1 MLQTQ
6 NIIPDHQFGFRRQ
19 HATIE
24 QIHRVVHTILEA
36 YEKGQYCTAAFL
48 DISQA
53 FDKVWHQGLLC
64 KLHTIFPTNIYDILR
79 SYLHQRRFLI
89 RYRGAHSPLRPVSSG
104 VPQGSVLG
112 PLLYLIYTAD
122 LPTSPDT
129 ITATFADDTAVLAT
143 HDDPEIAVRKLQ
155 AALSDI
161 QQWLAKWRLK
171 ANELKSYH
179 ITFTLKR
186 STCPPVQLNGTYLP
200 HTDDVKYL
208 GVHLDRR
215 LTWRKHI
222 STKRR
227 HLDLQLRKLSDA
239 NHNYLLVTNSSSTS
253 QS

>member
-1 MLQTQ
+1 MLSKEFEKLLLTRLQPILQTQ
-6 NIIPDHQFGFRRQ
+6 NIIPDHQVGFRRQ

-64 KLHTIFPTNIYDILR
+64 KLHTNFPTNMYDILR
-79 SYLHQRRFLI
+79 SYLHQRRFMI

-104 VPQGSVLG
+104 VPHGSVLG

-122 LPTSPDT
+122 LTTSPDA
-129 ITATFADDTAVLAT
+129 ITATFPDDTAVLAT

-171 ANELKSYH
+171 ANEL
-179 ITFTLKR
+179 I
-186 STCPPVQLNGTYLP
+186 
-200 HTDDVKYL
+200 
-208 GVHLDRR
+208 
-215 LTWRKHI
+215 
-222 STKRR
+222 
-227 HLDLQLRKLSDA
+227 
-239 NHNYLLVTNSSSTS
+239 SSTPHLRS
-253 QS
+253 KDPHAHRSNLMGRI